1 MFDYL
6 TCDSEIKPVLVLPLK
21 NLFQPGLVIA
31 AGATI
36 GGEHFDRI
44 VSQLPP
50 LNTASEFPL
59 ALDFDGI
66 EDATA
71 SYIKATVLALHQC
84 GRLHAKALSAHEL
97 HEQSTPLKPLNIAV
111 VVLNAA
117 AAVSDCIHEVFARR
131 GLAILSGTRLVDDR
145 LDDAVLL
152 GELDAT
158 AMEALA
164 LSCQFSEFQAAD
176 LLNAQTEAAIKVNGW
191 NNRLAQVHGQR
202 LVRRR
207 TEGRTH
213 RFIPLANKVQAHGEV
228 LSRK

>member
-1 MFDYL
+1 MFVIQL
-6 TCDSEIKPVLVLPLK
+6 R
-21 NLFQPGLVIA
+21 NFFQPNLVVA
-31 AGATI
+31 AGATL

-50 LNTASEFPL
+50 LTATIEVPV

-66 EDATA
+66 EDATS

-84 GRLHAKALSAHEL
+84 GRLHAKALPAHEL
-97 HEQSTPLKPLNIAV
+97 QEQSTQLRPLNIT
-111 VVLNAA
+111 VLVMNAT

-131 GLAILSGTRLVDDR
+131 GLAILSGIRISGERLE
-145 LDDAVLL
+145 DAVLL
-152 GELDAT
+152 GELESA
-158 AMEALA
+158 AMEALT
-164 LSCQFSEFQAAD
+164 LSCQFPEFQAAD
-176 LLNAQTEAAIKVNGW
+176 LHRVQTVTAIKVNGW
-191 NNRLAQVHGQR
+191 NNRLAEVHGQR

-228 LSRK
+228 LSR